1 MVYLDTSFIAP
12 LAIAEA
18 SSESVEAFLLRC
30 EVELATSQWTRVELA
45 SLVARR
51 VRMREFDTNQADAIR
66 AMFDQLLAES
76 FTTLPV
82 ATADFTTAETLL
94 GKADTGLRAGDA
106 LHLAVATN
114 HRAKTLYTLDRGLLK
129 AGELLKLPVSAGMA
143 V

>member
-18 SSESVEAFLLRC
+18 SSESIEAFLLRC
-30 EVELATSQWTRVELA
+30 EAELATSQWTRVELA

-51 VRMREFDTNQADAIR
+51 VRMREFDTDQADAIR
-66 AMFDQLLAES
+66 AVFDQLLAES

-106 LHLAVATN
+106 LHLAVARN

>member
-18 SSESVEAFLLRC
+18 SSESVEVFLLGC

-51 VRMREFDTNQADAIR
+51 VRMREFDTDQADAIR
-66 AMFDQLLAES
+66 AVFDQLLAES

-94 GKADTGLRAGDA
+94 AKADAGLRAGDA
-106 LHLAVATN
+106 LHLAVARN
-114 HRAKTLYTLDRGLLK
+114 HEAKTVYTLDRGLLK
-129 AGELLKLPVSAGMA
+129 AGKRLRIPVSAGIA